1 MYRYNLGYDGI
12 LIDLIFILLNN
23 RYEYNLLRIYMDGLE
38 LEFFLN
44 IIDMELIG
52 LYKYYRNFMLIFLI
66 AFC

>member
-23 RYEYNLLRIYMDGLE
+23 RYEYNLFNIYMDGLE

>member
-23 RYEYNLLRIYMDGLE
+23 IYECNLLGIYMDGLE

>member
-23 RYEYNLLRIYMDGLE
+23 RYEYNLFSIYMDGLE

>member
-23 RYEYNLLRIYMDGLE
+23 KYEYNLLGIYMDGLE

>member
-1 MYRYNLGYDGI
+1 MYRYNLGYDDI

-23 RYEYNLLRIYMDGLE
+23 RYEYNLFNIYMDGLE